1 MLINKERIAPA
12 VRGARV
18 HQLYYA
24 RDKEDTLSMIAI
36 PEHRRSRFNA
46 IIDDRGYE
54 CGAVTK
60 RYRLV
65 THGDLVAAADLAS
78 DRLGVD
84 LECGKARYHRGQFKV
99 DLYMPGDF
107 NVPGDPSG
115 LRPQVTLG
123 NSYGGTAALTGRAG
137 VYRLVCTNGMVIGKT
152 IRADYQKH
160 VGNFNVMAFVANL
173 LAAVIARAE
182 EYKQVSV
189 MASQT
194 AADVD
199 AVELI
204 IRETTPRKY
213 HRALHQAVRT
223 NVTDLGPTVWAMLQA
238 ISEVSTHDMRGL
250 NATDWQTRHTNR
262 VLELASITV

>member
-1 MLINKERIAPA
+1 MLINKDRIAPA
-12 VRGARV
+12 VRGAEVRRM
-18 HQLYYA
+18 HYEGRKL
-24 RDKEDTLSMIAI
+24 DLSLGAG
-36 PEHRRSRFNA
+36 PPDHYRSRFNA
-46 IIDDRGYE
+46 VVDDKGYE

-137 VYRLVCTNGMVIGKT
+137 VYRLVCTNGMVMGKT

-160 VGNFNVMAFVANL
+160 VGNFNVMAFVENL
-173 LAAVIARAE
+173 LGAVIARAE

-204 IRETTPRKY
+204 IRETTPKKY
-213 HRALHQAVRT
+213 HRTLHQAVRT

-262 VLELASITV
+262 VLELAGITV